1 MGETVVKT
9 IYMSFEKLSKFS
21 IVILSL
27 CAVLFV
33 GGIASICIVDDDAT
47 QSRLAFQTFE
57 VALMMFLTFVP
68 SIVHRII
75 HIKIPHLMEVIFVAF
90 CFCCLILGDVADFYG
105 KFGWWDSLEHGMS
118 GVLLGI
124 LGYAIIN
131 TFNSVEGNKLKFSP
145 VFVSLW
151 VICFAL
157 AVGAIWEIIE
167 FITDGLFGLNSQQYL
182 TTPGTFDNAVPLDG
196 HEALRDTMDDLMLD
210 FAGSFLISVIGFF
223 DLKKQRR
230 GIADLTLD
238 TDTASTDTAS
248 TDATI
253 DAKADVKE

>member
-1 MGETVVKT
+1 MQHR
-9 IYMSFEKLSKFS
+9 KLSKFS
-21 IVILSL
+21 VVILSL

-33 GGIASICIVDDDAT
+33 AGIVSICIIDDDAT

-57 VALMMFLTFVP
+57 VALMMFLIFLP
-68 SIVHRII
+68 DILHRII
-75 HIKIPHLMEVIFVAF
+75 HIKIPRLMEVIFVAF
-90 CFCCLILGDVADFYG
+90 CFCALILGDVADFYG

-157 AVGAIWEIIE
+157 AMGAVWEILE
-167 FITDGLFGLNSQQYL
+167 YITDGLFGLNSQQYL
-182 TTPGTFDNAVPLDG
+182 TTPGTFDKAVPLQG
-196 HEALRDTMDDLMLD
+196 HEALRDTMEDLMLD
-210 FAGSFLISVIGFF
+210 FAGSIIISVIGYF
-223 DLKKQRR
+223 DLKKQRK
-230 GIADLTLD
+230 GIANLTLD
-238 TDTASTDTAS
+238 TDQQTEDVKAVPGAS
-248 TDATI
+248 
-253 DAKADVKE
+253 DAK

>member
-1 MGETVVKT
+1 MQHR
-9 IYMSFEKLSKFS
+9 KLSRFS
-21 IVILSL
+21 VVILSL

-33 GGIASICIVDDDAT
+33 AGIVSICIIDDDAT

-57 VALMMFLTFVP
+57 VALMMFLTFLP
-68 SIVHRII
+68 DILHRII

-90 CFCCLILGDVADFYG
+90 CFCALILGDVADFYG

-157 AVGAIWEIIE
+157 AMGAVWEILE
-167 FITDGLFGLNSQQYL
+167 YVTDGLFGLNSQQYL
-182 TTPGTFDNAVPLDG
+182 TTPGTFDKAVPLEG
-196 HEALRDTMDDLMLD
+196 HEALRDTMEDLMLD
-210 FAGSFLISVIGFF
+210 FAGSVIISIIGYF
-223 DLKKQRR
+223 DLKKQRK
-230 GIADLTLD
+230 GIANLTLD
-238 TDTASTDTAS
+238 TDPETVDANAARKAS
-248 TDATI
+248 
-253 DAKADVKE
+253 DAK

>member
-1 MGETVVKT
+1 MQA
-9 IYMSFEKLSKFS
+9 MPARKLSRFS

-27 CAVLFV
+27 CAVLFA
-33 GGIASICIVDDDAT
+33 GGIVSICIIDDDAT

-57 VALMMFLTFVP
+57 VALMMFLIFVP
-68 SIVHRII
+68 DILNRII
-75 HIKIPHLMEVIFVAF
+75 HIKIPRLMEVIFVAF
-90 CFCCLILGDVADFYG
+90 CFCSLILGDVADFYG
-105 KFGWWDSLEHGMS
+105 KFGWWDSLQHGIS

-151 VICFAL
+151 VMCFVLAAGAL
-157 AVGAIWEIIE
+157 WEIME

-182 TTPGTFDNAVPLDG
+182 TTPGTFDNAVPLEG
-196 HEALRDTMDDLMLD
+196 HEALRDTMEDLMLD
-210 FAGSFLISVIGFF
+210 FAGSFLISVIGYF

-230 GIADLTLD
+230 GIADLTLEPSSGD
-238 TDTASTDTAS
+238 P
-248 TDATI
+248 
-253 DAKADVKE
+253 E

>member
-1 MGETVVKT
+1 MQHRR
-9 IYMSFEKLSKFS
+9 LSKFS

-33 GGIASICIVDDDAT
+33 AGIVSICIIDDDAT

-57 VALMMFLTFVP
+57 VALMMFLTFLP
-68 SIVHRII
+68 DILHRII

-90 CFCCLILGDVADFYG
+90 CFCALILGDVADFYG

-157 AVGAIWEIIE
+157 AMGAVWEILE
-167 FITDGLFGLNSQQYL
+167 YITDGLFGLNSQQYL
-182 TTPGTFDNAVPLDG
+182 TTPGTFDKAVPLQG
-196 HEALRDTMDDLMLD
+196 HEALRDTMEDLMLD
-210 FAGSFLISVIGFF
+210 FAGSVIISVIGYF
-223 DLKKQRR
+223 DLKKQRK
-230 GIADLTLD
+230 GIANLTLD
-238 TDTASTDTAS
+238 TDPEAG
-248 TDATI
+248 
-253 DAKADVKE
+253 DVKVIPNASGTK

>member
-1 MGETVVKT
+1 MQHR
-9 IYMSFEKLSKFS
+9 KLSRFS

-33 GGIASICIVDDDAT
+33 AGIVSICIIDDDAT

-57 VALMMFLTFVP
+57 VSLMMFLTFLP
-68 SIVHRII
+68 DILHRII

-90 CFCCLILGDVADFYG
+90 CFCALILGDVADFYG

-157 AVGAIWEIIE
+157 AMGAVWEILE
-167 FITDGLFGLNSQQYL
+167 YITDGLFGLNSQQYL
-182 TTPGTFDNAVPLDG
+182 TTPGTFDKAVPLQG
-196 HEALRDTMDDLMLD
+196 HEALRDTMEDLMLD
-210 FAGSFLISVIGFF
+210 FAGSVIISVIGYF
-223 DLKKQRR
+223 DLKKQRK
-230 GIADLTLD
+230 GIANLTLD
-238 TDTASTDTAS
+238 TDQ
-248 TDATI
+248 DAG
-253 DAKADVKE
+253 DAKTIANASDAK

>member
-1 MGETVVKT
+1 MQHR
-9 IYMSFEKLSKFS
+9 KLSRFS

-33 GGIASICIVDDDAT
+33 AGIVSICIIDDDAT

-57 VALMMFLTFVP
+57 VALMMFLTFLP
-68 SIVHRII
+68 DILHRII

-90 CFCCLILGDVADFYG
+90 CFCALILGDVADFYG

-157 AVGAIWEIIE
+157 AMGAVWEILE
-167 FITDGLFGLNSQQYL
+167 YITDGLFGLNSQQYL
-182 TTPGTFDNAVPLDG
+182 TTPGTFDKAVPLQG
-196 HEALRDTMDDLMLD
+196 HEALRDTMEDLMLD
-210 FAGSFLISVIGFF
+210 FAGSVIISVIGYF
-223 DLKKQRR
+223 DLKKQRK
-230 GIADLTLD
+230 GIANLTLD
-238 TDTASTDTAS
+238 TDQ
-248 TDATI
+248 DAG
-253 DAKADVKE
+253 DAKTIANASDAK